1 MISRVSKFAACTLV
15 SLFCSTAAW
24 AQASASKEL
33 TPQQKRMAECNKS
46 ATGKTGDER
55 KAYMSSCL
63 KGGEPANKLTPQQ
76 QRMKD
81 CNSRASEQ
89 ALTGEKRKAYM
100 STCLSGKS

>member
-24 AQASASKEL
+24 APGL
-33 TPQQKRMAECNKS
+33 GQQGTDATAKRMAECNKS

-63 KGGEPANKLTPQQ
+63 
-76 QRMKD
+76 
-81 CNSRASEQ
+81 RARNPPTS
-89 ALTGEKRKAYM
+89 
-100 STCLSGKS
+100 

>member
-1 MISRVSKFAACTLV
+1 M

-46 ATGKTGDER
+46 AT
-55 KAYMSSCL
+55 
-63 KGGEPANKLTPQQ
+63 
-76 QRMKD
+76 
-81 CNSRASEQ
+81 
-89 ALTGEKRKAYM
+89 RKAYM